1 MYLKHVSTPYH
12 VCNSTSCENGTHG
25 VGKWIG
31 MTPTLAKINVDLL
44 KQKGIAKPWVSTQ
57 FEGVTF
63 PSMNMV
69 RKFHKTWPIIDVYNW
84 FGL

>member
-1 MYLKHVSTPYH
+1 MAHK
-12 VCNSTSCENGTHG
+12 G
-25 VGKWIG
+25 
-31 MTPTLAKINVDLL
+31 LA
-44 KQKGIAKPWVSTQ
+44 S
-57 FEGVTF
+57 